1 MSELGGDDDSG
12 ESVGNDDNGGGG
24 EAALNCVGR
33 TSGWLVYS
41 KGCRSGLY
49 TPGDPGGNV

>member
-33 TSGWLVYS
+33 TSGWPVYS

-49 TPGDPGGNV
+49 TPRDPGGNV